1 MDDQKQGS
9 NAAGIP
15 AEVLAQ
21 ILPVYGFRRRG
32 GERAV
37 LFAAV
42 VTPIEDEGVNTH
54 RTAVFTRGDGGWTE
68 ASEGGLEINGW
79 SFAGRAAGRP
89 EVWGVAEIDVA
100 GPGPSLELLSSEN
113 GGAAWRLRTIDKVSR
128 FATFVSLHVTRDG
141 RGALTTELS
150 ADMADAEGGGLKP
163 GFYTHTTIDGGASW
177 SPKAGFSETTPP
189 PPDGGALEAPDSSYN
204 FDEPPGADRVREILD
219 ELYG

>member
-1 MDDQKQGS
+1 MDDQK

-42 VTPIEDEGVNTH
+42 VTPPEEEGDMSTH
-54 RTAVFTRGDGGWTE
+54 RTAVFTRGDGDWNE

-79 SFAGRAAGRP
+79 TFAGRAAGRP
-89 EVWGVAEIDVA
+89 EVWGIAEIDVA
-100 GPGPSLELLSSEN
+100 GPGSSLELLSSEN
-113 GGAAWRLRTIDKVSR
+113 GGASWRLRTIDKVSR
-128 FATFVSLHVTRDG
+128 FASFVSLHMTRDG
-141 RGALTTELS
+141 RGAVTTELP
-150 ADMADAEGGGLKP
+150 ADMADADGEGLKP

-204 FDEPPGADRVREILD
+204 FDEPHGADRVLEILD
-219 ELYG
+219 ELNG